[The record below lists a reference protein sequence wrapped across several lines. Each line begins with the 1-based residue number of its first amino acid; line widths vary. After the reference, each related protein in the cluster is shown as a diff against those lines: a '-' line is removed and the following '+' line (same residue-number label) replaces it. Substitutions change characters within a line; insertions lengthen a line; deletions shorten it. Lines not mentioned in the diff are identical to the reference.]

1 MQDEILLILIW
12 KIIINTRKLKNNN
25 ECYFE

>member
-1 MQDEILLILIW
+1 MQNEILLILIW
-12 KIIINTRKLKNNN
+12 KIIINTRELKNSN